1 MDVRLTLLLAVMIIV
16 IVTLS
21 VISVVVPTWVGE
33 TVGLFTPVKR

>member
-1 MDVRLTLLLAVMIIV
+1 MGLRLTLLLVVTIIV
-16 IVTLS
+16 IATLG